1 MTKLTDANTYTH
13 RLTDSGVGPCLSTN
27 TCPQCHIKTLSFLL
41 SLTSSSVFLTS
52 CISLCGSAQTWCSFT
67 SICCTVGEIRCFY
80 CILAMSVLIGPMWII
95 YTYCMD
101 KSLDVALLVVYCY
114 YGGAL
119 SIVLKAHLYLIT
131 QSYSANICFRTH
143 NNIHCG
149 QSQLLL
155 KTHFNIAVN
164 FNKSNPTSSPQ
175 SDTICKCV
183 STILNMY
190 SNESLDC
197 CTSIRV
203 SQ

>member
-13 RLTDSGVGPCLSTN
+13 TQAQTDRFGVGPALNTN
-27 TCPQCHIKTLSFLL
+27 TCPQCHIEMLSFLL

-80 CILAMSVLIGPMWII
+80 CILSVFVLIGPMWII

-119 SIVLKAHLYLIT
+119 SIVFKAHLYSIT
-131 QSYSANICFRTH
+131 QSYSAMICFRIIFTVDRDSSYSKH
-143 NNIHCG
+143 ILT
-149 QSQLLL
+149 LL
-155 KTHFNIAVN
+155 
-164 FNKSNPTSSPQ
+164 
-175 SDTICKCV
+175 
-183 STILNMY
+183 
-190 SNESLDC
+190 
-197 CTSIRV
+197 
-203 SQ
+203 